1 MVFFS
6 PTSVEV
12 ENLIICHF
20 SIVFAVSARDFIH
33 VSTDRTPRRAPTTD
47 APHVLVIGAG
57 IVGLSTAW
65 TLLDH
70 GYRVTVL
77 ADQFASR
84 DGKRL
89 TSQIAGA
96 LYVYNAG

>member
-1 MVFFS
+1 
-6 PTSVEV
+6 
-12 ENLIICHF
+12 
-20 SIVFAVSARDFIH
+20 VSQFVHI
-33 VSTDRTPRRAPTTD
+33 SYDRTPRTAPGPNS
-47 APHVLVIGAG
+47 PHILIIGAG
-57 IVGLSTAW
+57 VIGLSTAW

-77 ADQFASR
+77 AEHFATR

-96 LYVYNAG
+96 L